1 MAVEVGNVCFDQLP
15 KEILLKI
22 FCYLTS
28 TDILTK
34 IALVCKKFQN
44 LSQDYSLFD
53 EITIRDW
60 HKPSIIEKTGSLFSM
75 PSMLIRNA
83 LKVRYKYNG
92 FYKFLDSKKIR
103 RINFDKCTDDTIIT
117 NVIKILSQSL
127 TCVNIKNST
136 VHRDGLKSLVK
147 LEHLKHLHLEKNL
160 SANPA
165 TFIEPYIPFISKCLE
180 TLKISDNEFYGAG
193 NWSFSHLSKSML
205 LQELEI
211 SILNLNEIG
220 LENISRIKYLKKLT
234 LKKLTMQHIS
244 EESLLGM
251 VSYKILITI

>member
-28 TDILTK
+28 TDILTN
-34 IALVCKKFQN
+34 IALVCKKFHK

-60 HKPSIIEKTGSLFSM
+60 HK

-117 NVIKILSQSL
+117 NAIKILSQSL

-160 SANPA
+160 SATPA
-165 TFIEPYIPFISKCLE
+165 TFIEPYIPFTSIYLE

-251 VSYKILITI
+251 VSHKILITVFNISSYLNSK